1 MSEALIASP
10 ALVELRRLETVRLT
24 PHASRLTPPRP
35 RLQPCTRPHAR
46 LHAPACTPARPSS
59 PAAQPACLHAALL
72 FHPPALSPLQA
83 KEIAET
89 LSRSRNV
96 TYLPSGGGQSLLLSV
111 GQAAAA

>member
-10 ALVELRRLETVRLT
+10 ALVELRRLETVRL
-24 PHASRLTPPRP
+24 
-35 RLQPCTRPHAR
+35 
-46 LHAPACTPARPSS
+46 HAPACNPARAHMHASMHPPARPSS
-59 PAAQPACLHAALL
+59 PARPARPHARTPLP

>member
-24 PHASRLTPPRP
+24 PHASTPPP
-35 RLQPCTRPHAR
+35 ATLHASM
-46 LHAPACTPARPSS
+46 HPPAPACTSARPSL

-72 FHPPALSPLQA
+72 SHPPALSPLQA
-83 KEIAET
+83 KEIADT